1 MWRSLIIF
9 LLSLSMYSQS
19 SIIPAGNKTETI
31 GEVFPIMQTIQKESV
46 PLSVPKF
53 EIPIEKPKSIVEKK
67 KSLLQKIILILKN
80 LFK

>member
-19 SIIPAGNKTETI
+19 SIRAAGNQYETI
-31 GEVFPIMQTIQKESV
+31 GEVFPIMQQDAKNYV

-53 EIPIEKPKSIVEKK
+53 EIPIEQLKPIVEKK
-67 KSLLQKIILILKN
+67 KSLWQKIILILKN